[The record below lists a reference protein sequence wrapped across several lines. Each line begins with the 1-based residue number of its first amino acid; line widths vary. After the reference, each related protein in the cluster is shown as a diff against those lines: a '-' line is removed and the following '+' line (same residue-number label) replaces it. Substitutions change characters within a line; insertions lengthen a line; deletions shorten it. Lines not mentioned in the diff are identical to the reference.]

1 MAKIYQNQSGDWS
14 IFQQTATIFKASYF
28 IKNEMRCFHLFST
41 ADDSKFNNQLQI
53 DIIEAARKPPSKQ
66 SLF

>member
-1 MAKIYQNQSGDWS
+1 MIKQCNSKSGDWS

-28 IKNEMRCFHLFST
+28 IKNQMRCFHLFST
-41 ADDSKFNNQLQI
+41 ADDSKFKNQLQI
-53 DIIEAARKPPSKQ
+53 NSIEAARKPPSKQ